1 VTSTFQ
7 APDAVATPRGAATQ
21 GSGSGA
27 RGWLDTADLAM
38 LGVVIVWAAN
48 NVVVK
53 DALDELSPLAYVGGR
68 FVIVLVLLFGWFG
81 ARRSLRVP
89 DRADLPLLL
98 LAGLAGYAAYN
109 TLFTFGL
116 EHTSAFSVALLIS
129 LGPIFT
135 ILLATALGTE
145 RIRSGQWLGIACAAI
160 GVAVFVGNTLR
171 NGAPA
176 AGDLLSLLAAFS
188 FSVYS
193 LATQPLVR
201 RYGAPTA
208 TAWSALVGLVA
219 ILPWAGPAM
228 VRQPWLQ
235 LSLAGWG
242 ALLFASV
249 LSMLAAYSVWA
260 WAISQRGVGRTVP
273 FLYLVPI
280 LTGIFA
286 ALLLDERFGAFKMA
300 GGALVLVG
308 VGLVRLAGRGAI
320 PAQTLPVDRSDHAH
334 QR

>member
-1 VTSTFQ
+1 MTSTLQ
-7 APDAVATPRGAATQ
+7 LPDAVASPPVTVEHGR
-21 GSGSGA
+21 GSGA

-53 DALDELSPLAYVGGR
+53 DALDELTPLAYVGGR

-81 ARRSLRVP
+81 ARRSLRLP
-89 DRADLPLLL
+89 DRADLPLVL
-98 LAGLAGYAAYN
+98 LAGLSGYAAYN

-135 ILLATALGTE
+135 MLLATALGTE
-145 RIRSGQWLGIACAAI
+145 RIRLGQWLGIACAAI

-201 RYGAPTA
+201 RYGAPAA
-208 TAWSALVGLVA
+208 TAWSALVGLIA

-228 VRQPWLQ
+228 ARQEWTE

-242 ALLFASV
+242 ALFFASV
-249 LSMLAAYSVWA
+249 LSMLVAYTVWA
-260 WAISQRGVGRTVP
+260 WAISRRGVGRTVP

-286 ALLLDERFGAFKMA
+286 ALLLNETFGPLKVV

-308 VGLVRLAGRGAI
+308 VGLVRLAGGGPMA
-320 PAQTLPVDRSDHAH
+320 AQTLPIERPS
-334 QR
+334 Q

>member
-1 VTSTFQ
+1 MTSTLQ
-7 APDAVATPRGAATQ
+7 APDTAATAPVPVKP
-21 GSGSGA
+21 GA
-27 RGWLDTADLAM
+27 VTGAGGLLDIGDLAM

-53 DALDELSPLAYVGGR
+53 AALDELTPLAYVGGR
-68 FVIVLVLLFGWFG
+68 FVIVIALLFGWFG
-81 ARRSLRVP
+81 ARRSLQVP
-89 DRADLPLLL
+89 DRRDLPLLL
-98 LAGLAGYAAYN
+98 LAGGSGYAAYN

-116 EHTSAFSVALLIS
+116 ERTSAFSVALLIS

-145 RIRSGQWLGIACAAI
+145 RMRRGQWLGVGCAAL

-176 AGDLLSLLAAFS
+176 LGDLLSLLAAAS
-188 FSVYS
+188 FSIYS

-228 VRQPWLQ
+228 ARQEWAR
-235 LSLAGWG
+235 LSPAGWSS
-242 ALLFASV
+242 LLFASA
-249 LSMLAAYSVWA
+249 LSMLAAYTIWA
-260 WAISQRGVGRTVP
+260 WAISRRGVGRTVP
-273 FLYLVPI
+273 YLYLVPI

-286 ALLLDERFGAFKMA
+286 ALLLGETFGPLKVV
-300 GGALVLVG
+300 GGALVLTG
-308 VGLVRLAGRGAI
+308 VGLVRIAGRGAATTQHV
-320 PAQTLPVDRSDHAH
+320 PEKRP
-334 QR
+334 